1 MTAITEVVA
10 SNEIGIQVNDSD
22 SDKNVDKNEET
33 SVEIGCEMT
42 SPSIVDRHER
52 LSSMD
57 KKKKERNN
65 KKARFQVHVEGT

>member
-57 KKKKERNN
+57 KKEERE
-65 KKARFQVHVEGT
+65 KQQESTILGTR